1 MILVFALAILLAMGT
16 GTEAGPL
23 PSAGPRE
30 RIKRMDFTGG
40 QSIRI
45 PQATVS
51 RKPESPALPPAPGRA
66 ATRHHAS
73 RSYDTSKLLRLQPT
87 TVQTPPRRHLKRNRK
102 AHQSRLP
109 TRRRPAR
116 VGTAIPFVADNFP
129 PWAVGAFTATRQ

>member
-1 MILVFALAILLAMGT
+1 MILVIALAIFMAMSA

-23 PSAGPRE
+23 SSAGSPQ
-30 RIKRMDFTGG
+30 RITRMNFTGG

-45 PQATVS
+45 PQADAI
-51 RKPESPALPPAPGRA
+51 RKPEGPAVPPAPGRA
-66 ATRHHAS
+66 ATAHQAS

-87 TVQTPPRRHLKRNRK
+87 TAQTLPRRHLKRNRK